1 MGAVDLARATD
12 LVEVDPVEAARVGA
26 TAAALVLVLE
36 ARAVELRER
45 TREREVKVLR
55 LGRELEAK
63 PHLDF
68 MGADRLAR
76 RAVDLSKAAPFK
88 SALARVARAELALV
102 APELKAGPGT
112 LWEGAVV
119 ARRSTRTR
127 ADSGLRAKAEVRVVL
142 VEREG
147 AARAAEQV
155 WLVRRRALGLPAE
168 VEWRAQAR

>member
-45 TREREVKVLR
+45 TREREVKALR

-63 PHLDF
+63 PHPDF
-68 MGADRLAR
+68 MEAERLAR
-76 RAVDLSKAAPFK
+76 RADLSKAAPFK
-88 SALARVARAELALV
+88 WALARVARAELALV